1 MTRRNDEGF
10 TLVELLVTTTLLGI
24 VLSLATVSYVTGLH
38 VSDDNS
44 ARAEATNDA
53 ATGLEAVSRGLR
65 TAVTGPNGA
74 PAFTDANRTMVLFW
88 STLDASY
95 QNGLST
101 VRYWAK
107 SDGTL
112 VEQFTPGG
120 SSMRQRILARGL
132 RRTDVF
138 SFFRNQPDPSDATKQ
153 QLVEIA
159 SVPVTGADLSAIRV
173 VGTRLSLRAR
183 DRGDAPAVTAET
195 RTFLVNKDYGE
206 SGC

>member
-24 VLSLATVSYVTGLH
+24 VLSLATVGYVSGLR
-38 VSDDNS
+38 VSDDNR
-44 ARAEATNDA
+44 ARVEATNDA
-53 ATGLEAVSRGLR
+53 AGPLEAVGRGLR
-65 TAVTGPNGA
+65 TAVTGPNEA
-74 PAFTDANRTMVLFW
+74 PAVTEANRSRVLFW
-88 STLDASY
+88 STLDSSC

-101 VRYWAK
+101 MRYWAK
-107 SDGTL
+107 PDGTL

-138 SFFRNQPDPSDATKQ
+138 SFSRNQPDPSDATKQ
-153 QLVEIA
+153 QLVDIP
-159 SVPVTGADLSAIRV
+159 SVPVTGADLGAIRV
-173 VGTRLSLRAR
+173 VGTSLSLRAR
-183 DRGDAPAVTAET
+183 ERGDAPAVTAET
-195 RTFLVNKDYGE
+195 RTFFVNKDYGE